1 MKKSVLSSIAFALL
15 LAGCQ
20 SSQQTASTPKGFD
33 GPEQE
38 GWNSKVTVTSAG
50 RIAAI
55 VQYGHMAKYAK
66 EQRVLFDEGVVVDFY
81 GKKGEHS
88 SKLTSE
94 RGVLHESN
102 NDVEALGNVVVVS
115 DSGTTLRTEKLR
127 WLNQREKIVSDEF
140 VTITTAKGD
149 SLYGKGFESDA
160 TMKEWSIRQL
170 SGVSKKKLILP
181 NR

>member
-1 MKKSVLSSIAFALL
+1 MKKTILTIMTFATL

-20 SSQQTASTPKGFD
+20 SSQQSTSTPKEFD

-50 RIAAI
+50 RVAAI

-66 EQRVLFDEGVVVDFY
+66 EHRVSFDDGVVVDFY
-81 GKKGEHS
+81 GKNGEHS

-94 RGVLHESN
+94 RGILYESN
-102 NDVEALGNVVVVS
+102 NDVEALGNVIVVS
-115 DSGTTLRTEKLR
+115 DSGTTLHTEKLR
-127 WLNQREKIVSDEF
+127 WLSQREKIVSDEF

-160 TMKEWSIRQL
+160 TMKEWSIRQP
-170 SGVSKKKLILP
+170 SGVSKKKLNFP